1 VAYYVTELCVDV
13 MDKSCIRE
21 CPVDCIYEGGRSMY
35 INPDECID
43 CGACEWVCPVKA
55 IAYEP
60 DLPAAQEHVVAR
72 TREWVDTHNAT
83 GGSRVVGPIGV
94 DHPDI
99 AAMPP
104 QPREDA

>member
-13 MDKSCIRE
+13 LDRSCIQE
-21 CPVDCIYEGGRSMY
+21 CPVDCIYEGDRSMY

-55 IAYEP
+55 IKYDV
-60 DLPAAQEHVVAR
+60 DLPADQQHVVER
-72 TREWVDTHNAT
+72 TRAWVAANNAT
-83 GGSRVVGPIGV
+83 GGSRTLGRIGV

-104 QPREDA
+104 QTRKDA